1 MLHRLDDKRSQYI
14 LMNTSLTSRR
24 YAVKKRC
31 TLTWSL
37 SATSIPASRPPLVS
51 RSAIYLHRSI
61 TLQSYTGHLIY
72 KCGGIDKRT
81 IEKFEKVRYIS
92 LQAFISSS
100 LSRCLPLGGAS
111 LASVTALMRPP
122 TFLEIRCATS
132 IEDLSALS
140 RTTSHLSYPV
150 WPTSS

>member
-92 LQAFISSS
+92 LQAFIFIK
-100 LSRCLPLGGAS
+100 LIALFAPRWGKSRFRHCFNAPANFFGA
-111 LASVTALMRPP
+111 
-122 TFLEIRCATS
+122 

-140 RTTSHLSYPV
+140 RTTSHLPYPV